1 MLKELG
7 KLSLAVSAVR
17 MLDDALPVQTLAV
30 FLEIAK
36 NEGITINE
44 LCDRVGLAS
53 SSASRN
59 VAALSGQHW
68 LKKPGLGLVETQTD
82 PQDLRRKTIR
92 LTAKGRQ
99 LKDQIIAV
107 LNGGKYEVA

>member
-30 FLEIAK
+30 FLEIAR
-36 NEGITINE
+36 NDGISINE
-44 LCDRVGLAS
+44 LCDKVGLAS

-59 VAALSGQHW
+59 VAALSDWHW
-68 LKKPGLGLVETQTD
+68 LNKPGLGLVETLPD
-82 PQDLRRKTIR
+82 PKDLRRKTVR

-99 LKDQIIAV
+99 LKEQMAAMI
-107 LNGGKYEVA
+107 GEGQT